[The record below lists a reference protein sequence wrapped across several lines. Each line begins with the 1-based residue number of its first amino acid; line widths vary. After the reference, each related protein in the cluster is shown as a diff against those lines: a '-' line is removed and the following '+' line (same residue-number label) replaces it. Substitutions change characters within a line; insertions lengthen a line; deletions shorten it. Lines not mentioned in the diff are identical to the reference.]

1 MGKYIRGFL
10 AVGLMVIALGRG
22 RARGAQA
29 IGGDEEPPPKV
40 TLRVY
45 NYARV
50 PAPILVSTEGE
61 VKKIFRRA
69 GVETEWLA
77 CRLSAAETRT
87 PACERPL
94 TTSDLILKLL
104 PPSMAET
111 IAAHDDTFGIALTVD
126 GEPARDALIF
136 YQRAL
141 DLARTGYVHE
151 QEILAAAMAH
161 EIGHLLLGSNSH
173 SPTGIMRAKWNRDE
187 LELARLGRLLFT
199 PEQSALIRAE
209 VRARTG
215 QAASAVSNLNAVR

>member
-1 MGKYIRGFL
+1 MGKYIRGVLFL
-10 AVGLMVIALGRG
+10 GLTVIALGGG
-22 RARGAQA
+22 RAGATEA
-29 IGGDEEPPPKV
+29 TGKDDKDEESPPKI

-50 PAPILVSTEGE
+50 PTPILVSTEPGPTR
-61 VKKIFRRA
+61 ILRRA
-69 GVETEWLA
+69 GLETEWLD
-77 CRLSAAETRT
+77 CRLSAAEPRT

-94 TTSDLILKLL
+94 TPSDLILKLL
-104 PPSMAET
+104 PTSRAQT
-111 IAAHDDTFGIALTVD
+111 IVGNNDTFGIALTVD
-126 GEPARDALIF
+126 GKPAKDAIIF

-173 SPTGIMRAKWNRDE
+173 SSTGIMRAKWSRDE

-199 PEQSALIRAE
+199 PQQSALLRAA
-209 VRARTG
+209 VLARAG
-215 QAASAVSNLNAVR
+215 QKTASF